1 MAASDDFRKNFD
13 EMISKQKQINAGAKK
28 LEASLAAQIDM
39 QKDILAVKQDINN
52 TQQRINE
59 LKELEKKALNDEKVK
74 LKEIEEEKKKGA
86 KTDKKRLE
94 ILKKELVAVQKI
106 KIEKGEKIALGEHE
120 LEQQEKGLANMR
132 QMVKESNK
140 LKSIGRSAVNF
151 TKAWGWDNLKKYG
164 IFDMDKAIR
173 NTARS
178 MGVAGPAFKTM
189 SNNLQDAGLATQ
201 SMGVGITKLA
211 EMQGSYS
218 KEIGRSVMLTKEG
231 LSAMAELSQGTGLGE
246 QFAVGMASA
255 MDDFGASVET
265 SRDLVEET
273 MNIANSQ
280 GVNAAKAAESMQK
293 NLKFANK
300 YNFKNGVKGLA
311 MMTSDALRLKLDLD
325 GIAGLADKVFRP
337 EGAIELSAKL
347 STMGGAFA
355 QMANPMQLMNK
366 ARTDFKGF
374 AKDIGKATAEFVEY
388 NKENGTFDLKGGLAA
403 DRMRE
408 IANMTGLGVE
418 ELKKMATAQQRIK
431 MIGSASPINIPEK
444 DKAMVESFSKIGKD
458 GKIEINVGN
467 IPKDLKDL
475 TKNDLELLRKK
486 DISLKKSAEDSRT
499 ALDIFDDIQK
509 QLQGLLLPLAQGLR
523 TAVEPLQEMMK
534 DAQKEGGL
542 VDVMKNFVRNIGDIG
557 GVLKKYLVK
566 PVTMLAEWGGAKG
579 VLAGIIGFKL
589 GTWLLRGI
597 TLGKGFNMT
606 ARAGGGGT
614 GGGPG
619 VGGGGTGGVMNKADR
634 RFARSQVF
642 GKGGGSF
649 KDRLGYAK
657 TGFRGRQMSS
667 GAKMAAGAG
676 LGLAGMGLGMARG
689 QMEDPDSTG
698 GKMLGIG
705 SSALSGAAM
714 GMMLGPVGAAVGGGL
729 GALFGAYNEYFSPDA
744 IEKKASSEAKKL
756 GGRKTDTYKMNDGV
770 IQFNPNDKFM
780 TMNDGVIAASTQQ
793 GQLDKLG
800 KSVKTENINHKF
812 DDIKITINI
821 NAKGI
826 DEKIAKMLVDN
837 TSFIRSLNTKIKE
850 EASMVLSGGILSP
863 TTSYA

>member
-1 MAASDDFRKNFD
+1 MASDDFKKNFD

-39 QKDILAVKQDINN
+39 KKDILAVQQDINN

-178 MGVAGPAFKTM
+178 MGVAGPAFKEM

-231 LSAMAELSQGTGLGE
+231 LSAMVEMEKGTGIDG
-246 QFAVGMASA
+246 FAVSMAGA
-255 MDDFGASVET
+255 MDDFGASVRT

-374 AKDIGKATAEFVEY
+374 AKDIGKASAEFVEY
-388 NKENGTFDLKGGLAA
+388 NKENGTFDIKGGLAA

-408 IANMTGLGVE
+408 IASMTNLSVE
-418 ELKKMATAQQRIK
+418 ELKKMATAQQRIN
-431 MIGSASPINIPEK
+431 MIGSVSPINIPEK

-458 GKIEINVGN
+458 GKIEITVGN
-467 IPKDLKDL
+467 KLKDLKDL
-475 TKNDLELLRKK
+475 SKSDLETLRKK
-486 DISLKKSAEDSRT
+486 DISLKKSAEANRT

-523 TAVEPLQEMMK
+523 DLVEPLQQMMTDATKKGGIVTTLK
-534 DAQKEGGL
+534 DFIRGVASFGKSL
-542 VDVMKNFVRNIGDIG
+542 ATDV
-557 GVLKKYLVK
+557 VK
-566 PVTMLAEWGGAKG
+566 PLASFVTAIGPKGTLAA
-579 VLAGIIGFKL
+579 IIGFKL
-589 GTWLLRGI
+589 GTWLLRGMS
-597 TLGKGFNMT
+597 LGKGFNLT
-606 ARAGGGGT
+606 ARAGGGGP
-614 GGGPG
+614 GGG
-619 VGGGGTGGVMNKADR
+619 R
-634 RFARSQVF
+634 R
-642 GKGGGSF
+642 GKGGGMF
-649 KDRLGYAK
+649 RNQRAAMMKAG
-657 TGFRGRQMSS
+657 RGRFKS
-667 GAKMAAGAG
+667 GIAGKALRGAGGKFGMGSMGSMAAGAG
-676 LGLAGMGLGMARG
+676 LGLAGMGLDYGRS
-689 QMEDPDSTG
+689 QMKDRDSTG

-705 SSALSGAAM
+705 SSALSGAAL
-714 GMMLGPVGAAVGGGL
+714 GMMLGPIGAAVGGGL
-729 GALFGAYNEYFSPDA
+729 GALYGAYNEYGSDD
-744 IEKKASSEAKKL
+744 AKKRAKDREISRM
-756 GGRKTDTYKMNDGV
+756 GGVAPNMVDYSNPTKMNDGI

-812 DDIKITINI
+812 DDIKITIDI

-826 DEKIAKMLVDN
+826 DEKIAKQLVDN
-837 TSFIRSLNTKIKE
+837 KSFIRTLNTRIKE
-850 EASMVLSGGILSP
+850 EASMILSGGIQNP
-863 TTSYA
+863 GPQYA